1 VVLDGPVPPID
12 RAAFKQFL
20 PVTTREFSP
29 RDRLDLACAQ
39 QCFARA
45 KIGHPYIIASG
56 EQSTASKASGKYAE
70 PILLRLDRGVD
81 AFGFDHGSG
90 SGESS
95 ATMAK
100 RRGSSWCL
108 AKIDSRVISEGDMAV
123 LNPKTTFYT
132 VFKIHFVKFGLY
144 ANCHP

>member
-1 VVLDGPVPPID
+1 M
-12 RAAFKQFL
+12 Q
-20 PVTTREFSP
+20 
-29 RDRLDLACAQ
+29 
-39 QCFARA
+39 
-45 KIGHPYIIASG
+45 ASTSNAG
-56 EQSTASKASGKYAE
+56 GKYAE

-100 RRGSSWCL
+100 QRGSSWCL
-108 AKIDSRVISEGDMAV
+108 VKIDSRVISEGGMAV
-123 LNPKTTFYT
+123 LNPKTTFYI
-132 VFKIHFVKFGLY
+132 FKIHFVKFGLY